1 MQEKHEANRRQ
12 DVAAHPH
19 LGRELRV
26 GLLNP
31 FQLRPSLID
40 GHRSARDALDQVG
53 DVVHLVKPQRCGVG
67 SGSLGVDTV
76 LVGNRQHQ
84 RGREHDG
91 SEVVDAV
98 TVGHPLQGGCN
109 HRNRDSR
116 PDENPAQL
124 QQKVEGSDVELR
136 RGLIRVWG
144 CGRGSEMIRRFLG
157 DDGSVRL
164 TPQDHPSGDA
174 DDDQDEHGQQDRA
187 DGDVG
192 APNLGRPAG
201 SAAPLVLAVFL
212 VCVCARVVP
221 ARYLVSVR
229 FAVCA
234 RAVPPWLLLW
244 VRFLG
249 TGLRHRRGCPGG
261 RRARRLSGRRR
272 LARPRHGRRY
282 FTRRRLACR
291 WVGVRCPLH
300 LWCARRSVLSPGSA
314 VGGRL
319 LAFRGRRGAAVGLVL
334 LVVGLPVAPLCG
346 RSVGPYRAAVM
357 AGAGSGEHFDEHQR
371 QRCNDEDANTPAAA
385 PQGERAQ
392 LSAGLSSAE
401 RMSPN
406 HA

>member
-1 MQEKHEANRRQ
+1 MQEKHEADRRQ

-31 FQLRPSLID
+31 FQLSPSLID
-40 GHRSARDALDQVG
+40 GHRSARHALDQVG
-53 DVVHLVKPQRCGVG
+53 DVVHLVKPQRCGLG
-67 SGSLGVDTV
+67 GGSLGVDTV

-84 RGREHDG
+84 RVWEHDG

-98 TVGHPLQGGCN
+98 TVGHPLQRGCN
-109 HRNRDSR
+109 HRNRNFR

-136 RGLIRVWG
+136 HGLIRVWG

-174 DDDQDEHGQQDRA
+174 DDEQDEHGQQDRA

-201 SAAPLVLAVFL
+201 SAAPLALALALPLVVVL
-212 VCVCARVVP
+212 VCARVVP

-229 FAVCA
+229 VAVRA
-234 RAVPPWLLLW
+234 RATPAWLLLW

-249 TGLRHRRGCPGG
+249 TGLRRRRGCAGG

-272 LARPRHGRRY
+272 LARPRHGRRD
-282 FTRRRLACR
+282 FTRRRLARR

-300 LWCARRSVLSPGSA
+300 L
-314 VGGRL
+314 
-319 LAFRGRRGAAVGLVL
+319 
-334 LVVGLPVAPLCG
+334 
-346 RSVGPYRAAVM
+346 
-357 AGAGSGEHFDEHQR
+357 
-371 QRCNDEDANTPAAA
+371 
-385 PQGERAQ
+385 
-392 LSAGLSSAE
+392 
-401 RMSPN
+401 
-406 HA
+406 